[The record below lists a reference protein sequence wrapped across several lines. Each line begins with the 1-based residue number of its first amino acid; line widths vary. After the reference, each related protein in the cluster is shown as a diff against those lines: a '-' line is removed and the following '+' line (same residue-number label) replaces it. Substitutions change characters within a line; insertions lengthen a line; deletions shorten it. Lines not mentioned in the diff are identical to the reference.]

1 MSFVLPIS
9 DAGEKIQV
17 GYSTPWKHCTVTI
30 DQDGQVTVEGLV
42 RRSVDDVKD
51 QLLRLGCIAP
61 GTTVVLVN
69 MFPRN
74 SGKRT
79 VVME

>member
-17 GYSTPWKHCTVTI
+17 GHSTPWKHCTVTI